1 MEINS
6 VINRNRLV
14 LKQLK
19 NEIRDWKERMDE
31 LSDLRGSQWECN
43 EYFQKYYFGQSY
55 ISDKIKKIKELCHDR
70 DFNIKI
76 SGFSNE
82 KAIRLF
88 HAARL
93 DLRRMK
99 LKLTELNIKIY
110 EVRTEININQLNK
123 HGNYRTVYYKNQEI
137 IY

>member
-19 NEIRDWKERMDE
+19 NEISDWKERMDE
-31 LSDLRGSQWECN
+31 LSDLRGSQWECY

-88 HAARL
+88 HASRL

-110 EVRTEININQLNK
+110 EVRTETNINQLNK